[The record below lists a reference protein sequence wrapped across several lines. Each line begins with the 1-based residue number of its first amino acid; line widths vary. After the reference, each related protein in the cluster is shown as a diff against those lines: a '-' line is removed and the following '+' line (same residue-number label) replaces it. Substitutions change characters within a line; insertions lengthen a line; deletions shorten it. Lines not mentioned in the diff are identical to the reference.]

1 MTKGVPAALNNQ
13 KNALN
18 TTFRQLS
25 ELIRQDLGC
34 RGFAGIIATDDMEQA
49 ANSLMTSKRV
59 LIVTGFYVIDKMI
72 GETDGP
78 PGALALAYALSK
90 LGKVVLLVTDR
101 YSTPLLEVGM
111 SCYQRVFNMAE
122 IPADQQRANVCLK
135 RILDDFKPDHIV
147 SIERPGQAADGH
159 CYSMRGEQLSLT
171 IPVLDILFTASAK
184 SDTRTIAIGDG
195 GNELGMGG
203 AYDLIKTHVP
213 LGEKIGCV
221 TPADFLIPAGVSNW
235 AGYGLAA
242 ALSLLSGLRL
252 LPEAETEVCVLKR
265 MVRIGAVDG
274 CTKRNELSVDG
285 IPFTQ
290 YLSIIHQIYQ
300 LIAPASGNDSKTER
314 MTCS

>member
-1 MTKGVPAALNNQ
+1 MAKGVLSDLNNQ
-13 KNALN
+13 NDALH

-34 RGFAGIIATDDMEQA
+34 RGFAGIVTSDDMEQA
-49 ANSLMTSKRV
+49 AVSLMTSGRV
-59 LIVTGFYVIDKMI
+59 LIATGFCVLDKMI

-78 PGALALAYALSK
+78 PGALVLGYALAK
-90 LGKVVLLVTDR
+90 LGKEVLLVTDK
-101 YSTPLLEVGM
+101 YSSPLLKAGM
-111 SCYQRVFNMAE
+111 SCYQHVFNITE

-135 RILDDFKPDHIV
+135 HILDDFKPDHIV

-159 CYSMRGEQLSLT
+159 CYSMRGEQLNLT
-171 IPVLDILFTASAK
+171 VPILDTLFTASS

-203 AYDLIKTHVP
+203 VYDLIKAHVP

-242 ALSLLSGLRL
+242 ALSFISGLPL
-252 LPEAETEVCVLKR
+252 LPDDGTEVCVLKA
-265 MVRIGAVDG
+265 MVQIGAVDG
-274 CTKRNELSVDG
+274 CTKQNELSVDG
-285 IPFTQ
+285 IPFEQ
-290 YLSIIHQIYQ
+290 YLHIIQLIYQ
-300 LIAPASGNDSKTER
+300 LTASAHGVTPGQKG
-314 MTCS
+314 